1 MSGFYGEKLHIVP
14 VLAPVD
20 AIAVT
25 QTTDVVDC
33 GEVTRLQFL
42 AMFGV
47 ITTQDVTIT
56 LEACDDIVPTTSP
69 AIVFSYR
76 LSSAVGTDLM
86 GAHTAVTVPATGC
99 VVTTADDG
107 KTVLIDVD
115 PAALTA
121 GYPYARLTLAPT
133 AGCTVSLMSVVA
145 LMTPRYAQNVVPSVV
160 D

>member
-20 AIAVT
+20 AIAAT
-25 QTTDVVDC
+25 QTTDVVDA
-33 GEVTRLQFL
+33 GEATRLQFIV
-42 AMFGV
+42 MFGV
-47 ITTQDVTIT
+47 ITTQDITIT

-76 LSSAVGTDLM
+76 LSAVVGTDLM
-86 GAHTAVTVPATGC
+86 GAITAVTVPATGC
-99 VVTTADDG
+99 VVAVTDDG
-107 KTVLIDVD
+107 KSVLIDVD

-121 GYPYARLTLAPT
+121 GYPYCRLTIAPT
-133 AGCTVSLMSVVA
+133 AGCTVSLMSA
-145 LMTPRYAQNVVPSVV
+145 LCLMTPRYAQNVVPSVV